1 MQILKADTSAVI
13 MLGPA
18 VDKTDGVTLESG
30 LVTAMDTATTGVR
43 ISKNGGAWTD
53 RNGTVTTTVYDEGW
67 YRVTLDSTDTNTEGT
82 LDVMYEDA
90 ATCLP
95 MFARFQVVNAN
106 VYDSLFAASGTD
118 LLQVDTTQIGGT
130 TQTARDIGASV
141 LLSPGTGT
149 GQISLTSG
157 AVTAGTVSD
166 KTGYSLTATTGL
178 GNQTANIT
186 GNLSGSVGSVTGAV
200 GSVTGNVGGNVT
212 GSVGSISGV
221 TFPTNFGDLSISV
234 TTGLVD
240 ITQTAADKAWST
252 TTRVLTANTNLND
265 PTAAAI
271 RSEMDSNSTRLA
283 AIETDTQDIQSRI
296 PAALVGGR
304 VDANVGAISTSA
316 TAADN
321 LELSALQMIPF
332 TVTGTPT
339 STTVAASGL
348 TSSTTADDQLIG
360 RVVVFTS
367 GNAQY
372 EAARIT
378 DYTHATGTMV
388 LTELAVTPSATD
400 TGIII

>member
-166 KTGYSLTATTGL
+166 KTGYSLTANTGM

-221 TFPTNFGDLSISV
+221 TFPTNFGDLSISA

-252 TTRVLTANTNLND
+252 TTRVLTAGTNLND
-265 PTAAAI
+265 LSSADVNAAVDSALDTAIPGVPTAGSINDVLSDLSALLPA
-271 RSEMDSNSTRLA
+271 SGTLLND
-283 AIETDTQDIQSRI
+283 TDTFAEPSSI
-296 PAALVGGR
+296 PAATATLPAKIGLITALARNKVTQTATTQTLR
-304 VDANVGAISTSA
+304 NDADSA
-316 TAADN
+316 NIGTASVSDDGTT
-321 LELSALQMIPF
+321 F
-332 TVTGTPT
+332 TKGK
-339 STTVAASGL
+339 
-348 TSSTTADDQLIG
+348 
-360 RVVVFTS
+360 
-367 GNAQY
+367 
-372 EAARIT
+372 
-378 DYTHATGTMV
+378 
-388 LTELAVTPSATD
+388 LA
-400 TGIII
+400 